1 MSLFEGEHDRREPR
15 NFNPVLDDKYIREL
29 AIYDHLNECLIL
41 ANEIKRIKNYKPVAE
56 GEENKALEEKLYNLT
71 EHYKNELMDLFIIL
85 QSDVEISRFMS
96 RIEKFQEK
104 AKKDGKQDRS
114 DK

>member
-1 MSLFEGEHDRREPR
+1 MKLFEGEHTLWNMRWD
-15 NFNPVLDDKYIREL
+15 NPILKDEYLRGL

-71 EHYKNELMDLFIIL
+71 EHYKNELMDLSIL
-85 QSDVEISRFMS
+85 LESGIEFERYLA
-96 RIEKFQEK
+96 RIEKFWEK
-104 AKKDGKQDRS
+104 AKKDGKQDRA

>member
-1 MSLFEGEHDRREPR
+1 MKLFEGEHDLWGMRK
-15 NFNPVLDDKYIREL
+15 NNSVLDDEYVREL
-29 AIYDHLNECLIL
+29 ALYDHLNECLIL

-85 QSDVEISRFMS
+85 QSGVEISRFLS
-96 RIEKFQEK
+96 RIEKFQER
-104 AKKDGKQDRS
+104 AKEDGKQD
-114 DK
+114 

>member
-1 MSLFEGEHDRREPR
+1 MNLFEGEHDRREPR
-15 NFNPVLDDKYIREL
+15 NLNPVLEDKYIREL

-71 EHYKNELMDLFIIL
+71 EHYKNELMDLSIL
-85 QSDVEISRFMS
+85 LERGIEFERYLARV
-96 RIEKFQEK
+96 EKFLGK
-104 AKKDGKQDRS
+104 TKKDGKQD
-114 DK
+114 